1 MFYARWVARGEVR
14 KLEGLGRLVMGFD
27 VQVGF
32 FANLSFKHCGIEED
46 DFVLRYFG
54 RKFDSRVE
62 IVSSFNKLST
72 SSLF

>member
-1 MFYARWVARGEVR
+1 MFYAWWVACGEVL
-14 KLEGLGRLVMGFD
+14 KLEGLRRFVMGFD

-54 RKFDSRVE
+54 REFDSRVE

>member
-32 FANLSFKHCGIEED
+32 CESLSFKHCGIEER
-46 DFVLRYFG
+46 DFVL
-54 RKFDSRVE
+54 
-62 IVSSFNKLST
+62 
-72 SSLF
+72 